1 MSFKITVPADFTPST
16 TSTTDLGPIPA
27 GAYTATVFEIK
38 AEEVKSGPNAGKP
51 RWNVQLKVT
60 DGEYDNRRVFSYIP
74 MYVAGDFWK
83 FESFFSA
90 LGFEVKG
97 EFSVPEINDILGK
110 KIDVRVK
117 IREAQGDYAA
127 SNEVS
132 GFNRPTSAN
141 ASSASSAADAL
152 ASIGAKTVWAE

>member
-1 MSFKITVPADFTPST
+1 MSFKITVPADFTPSS
-16 TSTTDLGPIPA
+16 STPTDLGPIPA
-27 GAYTATVFEIK
+27 GTYSATVFEIK
-38 AEEVKSGPNAGKP
+38 AEEVKSGANAGKP
-51 RWNVQLKVT
+51 RWNVQLKVS
-60 DGEYDNRRVFSYIP
+60 DGQFENRRLFSYIP

-110 KIDVRVK
+110 SLDVRVK
-117 IREAQGDYAA
+117 VREAQGDYPE

-132 GFNRPTSAN
+132 GFNKPVADK
-141 ASSASSAADAL
+141 SSAADAL
-152 ASIGAKTVWAE
+152 AAMGAKTVWSE